1 MGRKE
6 NSRRTEVLI
15 VGGGPVGMLLALFL
29 DRYGVKSVVFNTEDG
44 VPTHPRGST
53 HNSRTMEHYRR
64 LGISGPIRRLGL
76 PPDHP
81 KDAAYFTRLS
91 GWEIARYR
99 MPSEIELERL
109 IAAARATD
117 QIPEPMH
124 RADQI
129 RVADFLLKH
138 ARTRSNVELRFGW
151 QADQFS
157 QDANGVAL
165 TARRATDDR
174 SEQWR
179 ACYLVG
185 CDGGHS
191 DVRRSLGIRYSGY
204 DRLEQAYLGG
214 RMISTYLRAPTLYRD
229 HLGRRRAWMYWVV
242 NPELRSTLF
251 TLNGKD
257 EFMFYTKPK
266 GPDAPPDD
274 AAIRHALFRS
284 IGTEAPVEFIGHQP
298 WTAGT
303 ALVAERFADRRILL
317 AGDAVHL
324 FTPAGGFGMNTG
336 IDDVANLSWK
346 LAATLRS
353 WGGKSLLDSY
363 ESERKPIAVRNTRA
377 ARAIA
382 KQVGVLDIPAS
393 MEEDSPIGAEQ
404 RRELGAQVSTYLGT
418 QFAPIGVE
426 LGARY
431 DGSSIIASD
440 EAAPT
445 DSIVQYIPT
454 GQPGGRAPHSWL
466 GAGRGIGDSLY
477 DRLGNG
483 FTLLRLGRKPADGAG
498 LAEAAN
504 KSGVPFDV
512 LDVADE
518 ATRDLYGAD
527 LVLLRPDQHIAWRG
541 EKSPSDAS
549 AIVAR
554 VVGA

>member
-1 MGRKE
+1 MGGE
-6 NSRRTEVLI
+6 DDSFETEVLI
-15 VGGGPVGMLLALFL
+15 VGGGPVGKLLALFL

-44 VPTHPRGST
+44 MPTHPRGSA
-53 HNSRTMEHYRR
+53 HNPRTMEHYRR
-64 LGISGPIRRLGL
+64 LGISGAIRKLGL

-99 MPSEIELERL
+99 MPSEIELARL
-109 IAAARATD
+109 SAATPVTD
-117 QIPEPMH
+117 QIPEPIL
-124 RADQI
+124 RASQM
-129 RVADFLLKH
+129 RVSDFLLKH
-138 ARTRSNVELRFGW
+138 LRKRPNVELRFGW
-151 QADQFS
+151 EADQFS
-157 QDANGVAL
+157 QDADGVLL
-165 TARRATDDR
+165 TARHVTNGR

-179 ACYLVG
+179 ARYLIG

-191 DVRRSLGIRYSGY
+191 AVRRSLGIRYSGY

-214 RMISTYLRAPTLYRD
+214 RMISSYLRAPTLYRD
-229 HLGRRRAWMYWVV
+229 YLGGRRAWMYWVV

-251 TLNGKD
+251 TLNGND

-266 GPDAPPDD
+266 DPEAPPDD
-274 AAIRHALFRS
+274 AAVRHALFRS
-284 IGTEAPVEFIGHQP
+284 IGAEVPVELIGHQP
-298 WTAGT
+298 WTAGA

-324 FTPAGGFGMNTG
+324 FTPTGGFGMNTG
-336 IDDVANLSWK
+336 VDDVANLSWK
-346 LAATLRS
+346 LAATLQG
-353 WGGKSLLDSY
+353 WGGKSLLNSY

-382 KQVGVLDIPAS
+382 RQVGVLDIPAG

-404 RRELGAQVSTYLGT
+404 RQEVGAQVSTYLGT

-431 DGSSIIASD
+431 DGSHIIASD

-445 DSIVQYIPT
+445 DCIVQYIPT

-477 DRLGNG
+477 DCLGNG
-483 FTLLRLGRKPADGAG
+483 FTLLRLAPKSTDGAG
-498 LAEAAN
+498 LAEAA
-504 KSGVPFDV
+504 KRSGMPLEI
-512 LDVADE
+512 LDVVDT

-527 LVLLRPDQHIAWRG
+527 LVLIRPDQHIAWRG
-541 EKSPSDAS
+541 AESPSDAN

-554 VVGA
+554 IIGA